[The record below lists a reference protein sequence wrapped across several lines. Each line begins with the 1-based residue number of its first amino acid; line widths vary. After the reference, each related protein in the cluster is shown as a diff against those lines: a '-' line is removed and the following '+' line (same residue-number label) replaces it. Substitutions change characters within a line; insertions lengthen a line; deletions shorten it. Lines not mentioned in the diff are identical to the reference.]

1 MEVKILPVWRNLA
14 KNLKE
19 FLAAFLEL
27 LNEIPDSDT
36 FRRVFE
42 KINPSGLSSCLIN
55 WISAERDQSSVV
67 AIYGK
72 TIRGSANRQ
81 RKAYHVVSAF
91 VAESQITLGK
101 INAEEKT
108 NEITAVPKL
117 LDLINV
123 DGAIVTADAMSCQKK
138 IVKK

>member
-1 MEVKILPVWRNLA
+1 MPVWRNLA

>member
-14 KNLKE
+14 KNRKE

-27 LNEIPDSDT
+27 PNEIPDSDT

>member
-1 MEVKILPVWRNLA
+1 MSVWRNLA

-108 NEITAVPKL
+108 DEITAVPKL

>member
-1 MEVKILPVWRNLA
+1 MEVKILSVWRNLA

-108 NEITAVPKL
+108 DEITAVPKL

>member
-1 MEVKILPVWRNLA
+1 LPVWRNLA

-108 NEITAVPKL
+108 DEITAVPKL

-138 IVKK
+138 ILKK

>member
-1 MEVKILPVWRNLA
+1 MPVWRNLA
-14 KNLKE
+14 KNRKE

-55 WISAERDQSSVV
+55 WISAERDQRSVV
-67 AIYGK
+67 AIDGK
-72 TIRGSANRQ
+72 IIRGSANRQ
-81 RKAYHVVSAF
+81 RKAYHVVSVF

-101 INAEEKT
+101 INA
-108 NEITAVPKL
+108 
-117 LDLINV
+117 
-123 DGAIVTADAMSCQKK
+123 
-138 IVKK
+138 

>member
-1 MEVKILPVWRNLA
+1 MA

-108 NEITAVPKL
+108 DEITAVPKL